1 MSELWCQDE
10 TTKTRWNL
18 RMQSEDIMAKLY
30 KLNSGRRKTLRS
42 HIPNLSEKREIAIT
56 QISALLREDS
66 NMSQEQSIEF
76 ATRVLN
82 SYLAVNM
89 NSPSERVH

>member
-1 MSELWCQDE
+1 MV
-10 TTKTRWNL
+10 KT
-18 RMQSEDIMAKLY
+18 Y
-30 KLNSGRRKTLRS
+30 KLNSGRRKTLRA

-66 NMSQEQSIEF
+66 NMSKEQSIEF

-82 SYLAVNM
+82 SYLAANM
-89 NSPSERVH
+89 QSPSERVH

>member
-1 MSELWCQDE
+1 MV
-10 TTKTRWNL
+10 KTF
-18 RMQSEDIMAKLY
+18 KF
-30 KLNSGRRKTLRS
+30 NSGRRKALRS

-66 NMSQEQSIEF
+66 NISHSESIEF

-82 SYLAVNM
+82 SYLAANM
-89 NSPSERVH
+89 QSPSEIVH

>member
-1 MSELWCQDE
+1 MV
-10 TTKTRWNL
+10 
-18 RMQSEDIMAKLY
+18 KLF
-30 KLNSGRRKTLRS
+30 KLNLGRSKALRS
-42 HIPNLSEKREIAIT
+42 HIPNLSEKRETAIM
-56 QISALLREDS
+56 QISELLRQDA
-66 NMSQEQSIEF
+66 NMSKEESISF

>member
-1 MSELWCQDE
+1 
-10 TTKTRWNL
+10 
-18 RMQSEDIMAKLY
+18 MAKLF
-30 KLNSGRRKTLRS
+30 KLTSGRRKTLRA

-56 QISALLREDS
+56 QISALLREDT

-82 SYLAVNM
+82 SYLAANM
-89 NSPSERVH
+89 QSPSGRVH

>member
-1 MSELWCQDE
+1 
-10 TTKTRWNL
+10 
-18 RMQSEDIMAKLY
+18 MAKMF
-30 KLNSGRRKTLRS
+30 KLNSGRRKTLRA

-66 NMSQEQSIEF
+66 NMSMEQSIEF

-82 SYLAVNM
+82 SYLAANM
-89 NSPSERVH
+89 QSPSGRVH